1 MEKYLFVDCETAE
14 SSDENGKVDAR
25 NGQAYDLGMMVID
38 ENGKIYDQISVI
50 NEDVFFGMNES
61 MANAYY
67 ASKIPQYLEDMRMGK
82 RKILNTWQ
90 IYRLFHELCQK
101 YDIKGIIAHNAWF
114 DVNALNATMRYQTK
128 SRVRWFLP
136 WGLKIVDT
144 LALARNTFAKDPEY
158 VAWCV
163 ENGYMTNHKVPRPR
177 LTAEIL
183 YKYITGDDEFTES
196 HTGLEDVEI
205 EKEIYL
211 KCLERMGE

>member
-90 IYRLFHELCQK
+90 IYRLFHE
-101 YDIKGIIAHNAWF
+101 
-114 DVNALNATMRYQTK
+114 
-128 SRVRWFLP
+128 
-136 WGLKIVDT
+136 
-144 LALARNTFAKDPEY
+144 
-158 VAWCV
+158 
-163 ENGYMTNHKVPRPR
+163 
-177 LTAEIL
+177 
-183 YKYITGDDEFTES
+183 
-196 HTGLEDVEI
+196 
-205 EKEIYL
+205 
-211 KCLERMGE
+211 